1 MTFFIGLCMIFFI
14 NQMGEENFI
23 SENALTAQLISSS
36 NDELINNEVKHIQKI
51 IRKDDIFSFIEKYFD
66 NYQMS
71 SNRQYFSFEENGKKN
86 EGF

>member
-1 MTFFIGLCMIFFI
+1 MIFFI

>member
-1 MTFFIGLCMIFFI
+1 
-14 NQMGEENFI
+14 MGEENFI